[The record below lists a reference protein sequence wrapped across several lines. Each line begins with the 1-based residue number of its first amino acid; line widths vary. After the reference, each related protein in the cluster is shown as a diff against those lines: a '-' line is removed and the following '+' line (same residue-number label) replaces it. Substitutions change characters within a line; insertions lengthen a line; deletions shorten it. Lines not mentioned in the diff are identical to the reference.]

1 MTGTLWKVGRF
12 LALAWAAG
20 HWTRADGGNMPPE
33 DLFDGKTPVVVETK
47 AFKLMINPDATARSL
62 VVKATGEE
70 CLLADEKVPVFA
82 STQIRPFNNEIRLVQ
97 QAKRT
102 TYPANRIRRD
112 GDLLYVGFE
121 TAPYQVAVRVT
132 ESPDGYATFKIDRLI
147 SNTTDEHQYYNWNL
161 DVPPVES
168 FRLLQLP
175 V

>member
-47 AFKLMINPDATARSL
+47 AFKLTINPDATARSL

-82 STQIRPFNNEIRLVQ
+82 STQIRPFNNETPQGLTPLV
-97 QAKRT
+97 
-102 TYPANRIRRD
+102 
-112 GDLLYVGFE
+112 G
-121 TAPYQVAVRVT
+121 
-132 ESPDGYATFKIDRLI
+132 
-147 SNTTDEHQYYNWNL
+147 
-161 DVPPVES
+161 
-168 FRLLQLP
+168 
-175 V
+175 